1 MEDDAALM
9 AELLAIS
16 NKSASSRFGSEFD
29 DDKSDPVPSPKATP
43 RRRRSSGNAN
53 SNSLNGDAS
62 NSASTPSPSRKG
74 RLASAEKA
82 NDIMNSMRKVI
93 ESDDV
98 VEESTED
105 NIRIVSRTPP
115 KTPDRPRSRRNS
127 RSRSRQNSFHSE
139 TAGESTSDDE
149 VLVESNTT
157 DVPGSGFQ
165 SAPSQFQGER
175 GGAADDADLLA
186 ELRAI
191 SSKNTS
197 SDRFNG
203 NGDNEEMEPQAPLEK
218 KDLKSPTRTKKV
230 GASKNKVRSPPPWK
244 KKKKGAAKKNDSFDS
259 FKIKGAAADNDG
271 GMASAREE
279 PETDT
284 SVTEAVPEP
293 KSKPMPREELGFADK
308 SQPKTFN
315 GDRGGAA
322 EDDDLLAE
330 LRAISMKNS
339 STNRFQEYDDS
350 DPMSPPPAQID
361 SPKVKPWQKKSAP
374 KKSPARNKPKPMPR
388 EELGFADKS
397 QPKTFNGDRGGAAED
412 DDLLAELRAISM
424 KNSSTNRFQEY
435 DDSDPMS
442 PPPAQIDSPKVKPWQ
457 KKTAPKKSPAQS
469 KKSTPKKDGDELPPW
484 KQKRG
489 AKETEKKTDPF
500 ENSMVDDSTS
510 EAQNVFDDFADKA
523 PPKTF
528 NGDRGG
534 AAEDDDL
541 LAELRAISMKNN
553 STNRFQGGEDDDG
566 DLPPPKPSPKK
577 SPAPRKKSAPK
588 RDGGELPPWKR
599 KAAVKK
605 ADPFE
610 NSMVDNLPS
619 EPKPMPNE
627 TFNDFADK
635 APPKTFNGDRGGAAE
650 DDDLLAEL
658 RAISMK
664 NSSTNRF
671 QGGEDDDG
679 ALPPPPPS
687 PKKSP
692 APRKKSAPKRD
703 GGELPPWKRKAAM
716 KKADPF
722 ENSMVDNLPSAPKPK
737 ETFGGFAD
745 KSQPKTFN
753 GDRGGAAEDDDLIA
767 ELRAISMKNSSTNRF
782 QGGGDDE
789 NVASPPRKPKPPPM
803 RKKLPAPRT
812 KSSPIKRASPSKS
825 NRINAQQGPKT
836 ITIDIPTQNVQP
848 VLVGDDEIVVNEETV
863 SEMLDSKNW
872 KLRKAS
878 YDVLVNLMVEKTKG
892 KTPANDMDSDD
903 IHVCINA
910 SLPQMA
916 KDTNPSALD
925 SALRLVFL
933 YVDYCMKGCDPD
945 QVKKMVTSVVTGSA
959 LSATRPSTAK
969 LVEAVLMK
977 IMEVSRNEP
986 TSIHIVVE
994 LLLGHGITSK
1004 KPKVVVKSVAMILD
1018 AARAFGAATL
1028 PLSKIQSSASKM
1040 LSHTN
1045 GGVRDS
1051 TIQILAEICR
1061 AVGSKDPLSDIIES
1075 MRSAQV
1081 SELDALLSK
1090 QSEPLPP
1097 EIGLRYATSSSA
1109 SAPDALELLKAGA
1122 ADDAAARFE
1131 EREPVNIFDSLKGTD
1146 YKAKMKEKKW
1156 SEKTGAL
1163 DILIKCGGE
1172 TPYKLMQPSSYVNYN
1187 PLISDLNKLLSHTH
1201 FAVRSKTMQALGM
1214 LAEGVGEKLFSHL
1227 KPLLLVLLGLMK
1239 DKKVTRAS
1247 NACLDALFGNV
1258 IGFSHMLEKEDGL
1271 SIILNEKKQKS
1282 ALVRQSSLA
1291 FVARC
1296 VERSEKAGPRGVLN
1310 RSHAEGIAELCIKK
1324 LKDSEAIVRTE
1335 CLTVLK
1341 ALLNHDDE
1349 SIESTALQCT
1359 RGLEQS
1365 NPRAYKAIFSS
1376 SGGVKQSRPPL
1387 TGGAPRSPSR
1397 SSGPSSPKRRSNLP
1411 DSFQSKGSPKRRSN
1425 LPNSFNKSSARKK
1438 KPTSSSRPSSKASKK
1453 SQSVSSDS
1461 EFSVVIDESTIPPL
1475 DDARD
1480 YIAALD
1486 VPNWDADEEEGG
1498 VLSGLQS
1505 SNWKFRKT
1513 AIDTLVDF
1521 TKSTKA
1527 MSEGETYAANVLVLV
1542 KFHTKLFKDSNF
1554 NILKSAAELF
1564 IAACDLFE
1572 SLKLPMK
1579 NWMCHDAASICVTK
1593 IADKKFASVA
1603 PTLLT
1608 RLCEMQFL
1616 EIIFYFSIS
1625 TIKPIKSPV
1634 PHEGLLVWAEN
1645 ICREFGA
1652 KAIGKCLSITVGWVS
1667 KVGQVCLHA
1676 ILRI

>member
-361 SPKVKPWQKKSAP
+361 SPKVKPWQKK
-374 KKSPARNKPKPMPR
+374 
-388 EELGFADKS
+388 
-397 QPKTFNGDRGGAAED
+397 
-412 DDLLAELRAISM
+412 
-424 KNSSTNRFQEY
+424 
-435 DDSDPMS
+435 
-442 PPPAQIDSPKVKPWQ
+442 
-457 KKTAPKKSPAQS
+457 TAPKKSPAQS
-469 KKSTPKKDGDELPPW
+469 KKSTPKKHGDELPPW

-489 AKETEKKTDPF
+489 AKETEKKTDRF

-650 DDDLLAEL
+650 DDDLL
-658 RAISMK
+658 
-664 NSSTNRF
+664 
-671 QGGEDDDG
+671 
-679 ALPPPPPS
+679 
-687 PKKSP
+687 
-692 APRKKSAPKRD
+692 
-703 GGELPPWKRKAAM
+703 
-716 KKADPF
+716 
-722 ENSMVDNLPSAPKPK
+722 
-737 ETFGGFAD
+737 
-745 KSQPKTFN
+745 
-753 GDRGGAAEDDDLIA
+753 A

-1090 QSEPLPP
+1090 QSEPSPP

-1564 IAACDLFE
+1564 MAACDLFE
-1572 SLKLPMK
+1572 SLKLPME

-1652 KAIGKCLSITVGWVS
+1652 IAIGKCLSITVGWVS

>member
-361 SPKVKPWQKKSAP
+361 SPKVKPWQKK
-374 KKSPARNKPKPMPR
+374 
-388 EELGFADKS
+388 
-397 QPKTFNGDRGGAAED
+397 
-412 DDLLAELRAISM
+412 
-424 KNSSTNRFQEY
+424 
-435 DDSDPMS
+435 
-442 PPPAQIDSPKVKPWQ
+442 
-457 KKTAPKKSPAQS
+457 TAPKKSPAQS

-489 AKETEKKTDPF
+489 AKETEKKTDRF

-610 NSMVDNLPS
+610 NSMVDDLPS

-650 DDDLLAEL
+650 DDDLL
-658 RAISMK
+658 
-664 NSSTNRF
+664 
-671 QGGEDDDG
+671 
-679 ALPPPPPS
+679 
-687 PKKSP
+687 
-692 APRKKSAPKRD
+692 
-703 GGELPPWKRKAAM
+703 
-716 KKADPF
+716 
-722 ENSMVDNLPSAPKPK
+722 
-737 ETFGGFAD
+737 
-745 KSQPKTFN
+745 
-753 GDRGGAAEDDDLIA
+753 A

-1090 QSEPLPP
+1090 QSEPSPP

-1564 IAACDLFE
+1564 MAACDLFE
-1572 SLKLPMK
+1572 SLKLPME

-1652 KAIGKCLSITVGWVS
+1652 IAIGKCLSITVGWVS

>member
-566 DLPPPKPSPKK
+566 ALPPPPPSPKK

-650 DDDLLAEL
+650 DDDLL
-658 RAISMK
+658 
-664 NSSTNRF
+664 
-671 QGGEDDDG
+671 
-679 ALPPPPPS
+679 
-687 PKKSP
+687 
-692 APRKKSAPKRD
+692 
-703 GGELPPWKRKAAM
+703 
-716 KKADPF
+716 
-722 ENSMVDNLPSAPKPK
+722 
-737 ETFGGFAD
+737 
-745 KSQPKTFN
+745 
-753 GDRGGAAEDDDLIA
+753 A

-1090 QSEPLPP
+1090 QSEPSPP

-1527 MSEGETYAANVLVLV
+1527 MSEGETYVANVLVLV

-1564 IAACDLFE
+1564 MAACDLFE
-1572 SLKLPMK
+1572 SLKLPME

-1652 KAIGKCLSITVGWVS
+1652 IAIGKCLSITVGWVS